1 MKPAAVKRKTIA
13 RWTIGTTNFHAVS
26 RFYQESNV
34 SSNVIDL
41 VARTIFIALL
51 EKSFFLYKIGRRSGN
66 QQLERRRDPLT
77 KGFTPVTGC
86 PRQREP
92 RWSVLGSAGKDSFR

>member
-13 RWTIGTTNFHAVS
+13 RWTTGTTNFHAVS

-41 VARTIFIALL
+41 VARTIFIAYRYASW
-51 EKSFFLYKIGRRSGN
+51 KSHS
-66 QQLERRRDPLT
+66 
-77 KGFTPVTGC
+77 
-86 PRQREP
+86 
-92 RWSVLGSAGKDSFR
+92 SFI